1 MNAKHSASVRSS
13 SNQSQRQVW
22 DRVAQAAASSSTRA
36 AVQTRP
42 QERFPSLA
50 ASKNVPAF
58 RQPQSSTAWSSAGA
72 SSSSSSPNTVPAI
85 RSVTVSSGDSRKSGP
100 PQISTS
106 QFPSLPSSS
115 ANKPRP
121 QVSGNQSLK
130 NILGDTGAKPAPA
143 WGQKGEEEG
152 AADSTDTQPEAAPK
166 GKKKKGKEKQTL
178 FTFGT
183 FPT

>member
-1 MNAKHSASVRSS
+1 
-13 SNQSQRQVW
+13 
-22 DRVAQAAASSSTRA
+22 
-36 AVQTRP
+36 
-42 QERFPSLA
+42 
-50 ASKNVPAF
+50 
-58 RQPQSSTAWSSAGA
+58 
-72 SSSSSSPNTVPAI
+72 
-85 RSVTVSSGDSRKSGP
+85 
-100 PQISTS
+100 
-106 QFPSLPSSS
+106 
-115 ANKPRP
+115 
-121 QVSGNQSLK
+121 LK